1 MLKDVFDLYSPGA
14 FGTLLQVIR
23 HGTSLRSHRTNSIQN
38 SAKPSVSS
46 MCLES
51 MFVHMYVSA
60 SEAYEQIHTLSLCKT
75 FTILDCFTFLQPL
88 VGQPISSAH

>member
-23 HGTSLRSHRTNSIQN
+23 HGTSLRSHLTNSIKN
-38 SAKPSVSS
+38 SAKSSVS
-46 MCLES
+46 CLES
-51 MFVHMYVSA
+51 MFVHMYVSE
-60 SEAYEQIHTLSLCKT
+60 SEAYEQIHMLSLCKP

-88 VGQPISSAH
+88 VGQPISSAY